1 MEFKI
6 VERYYPVTLTKRSQ
20 LCKAK
25 QFLKRFGN
33 IKIAGNI
40 TKNWQVLSQP
50 LITCSK
56 LTIETLE
63 QGVKHVQSPQ

>member
-6 VERYYPVTLTKRSQ
+6 VERYYPVTPIKRSQ

-33 IKIAGNI
+33 IKITGNI
-40 TKNWQVLSQP
+40 K
-50 LITCSK
+50 IK
-56 LTIETLE
+56 LTSSFRAANYMFKVNNRNTRTRC
-63 QGVKHVQSPQ
+63 

>member
-6 VERYYPVTLTKRSQ
+6 VEHYYPVTLTKWSQ

-33 IKIAGNI
+33 IKITGNI
-40 TKNWQVLSQP
+40 KIKFASSFPAANYMFKVNNRNTRAR
-50 LITCSK
+50 C
-56 LTIETLE
+56 
-63 QGVKHVQSPQ
+63 

>member
-6 VERYYPVTLTKRSQ
+6 IERYYPVTLTKGSQ

-33 IKIAGNI
+33 IKITGNI
-40 TKNWQVLSQP
+40 KIKLASSFRAANYM
-50 LITCSK
+50 SK
-56 LTIETLE
+56 VNNRNTRTRC
-63 QGVKHVQSPQ
+63 

>member
-6 VERYYPVTLTKRSQ
+6 IGRYYPVTLTKGSQ

-33 IKIAGNI
+33 IKITGNI
-40 TKNWQVLSQP
+40 KTKLRSSFQP
-50 LITCSK
+50 PITCSK
-56 LTIETLE
+56 LTI
-63 QGVKHVQSPQ
+63 